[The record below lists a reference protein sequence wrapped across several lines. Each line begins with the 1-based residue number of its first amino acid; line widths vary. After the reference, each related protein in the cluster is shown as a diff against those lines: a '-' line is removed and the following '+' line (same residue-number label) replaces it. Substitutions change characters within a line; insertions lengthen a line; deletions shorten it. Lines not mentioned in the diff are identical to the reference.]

1 MCDSLFKRAI
11 NFLGC
16 KIPKKCTFFGVV
28 KKKIYIYIYIQNYPV
43 NIGAKNSK
51 TPCPIIIKTNLQCR
65 TAGLGT
71 NRWQFSVPPKKMT
84 CHWNATIQRHWHV
97 HQHPCVALLT
107 SPSPLSRR
115 WNNAVPSWTSRSKV
129 CRCALTCGSAMTA
142 SSAFLMRKALWTQ
155 TGRQIGKKSSK
166 ERRNK

>member
-1 MCDSLFKRAI
+1 MHIFRGGK
-11 NFLGC
+11 N
-16 KIPKKCTFFGVV
+16 
-28 KKKIYIYIYIQNYPV
+28 IYIYIQNYPV

-129 CRCALTCGSAMTA
+129 CRCALTWGSAMTA

>member
-28 KKKIYIYIYIQNYPV
+28 KIYISTFKTTQSILAQKILKHPV
-43 NIGAKNSK
+43 QSSSRQTSNVAQQVWA
-51 TPCPIIIKTNLQCR
+51 PI
-65 TAGLGT
+65 AG
-71 NRWQFSVPPKKMT
+71 NFRFPPKKMT